1 MIRLRKLVRAAAVL
15 SGEQNALLYGCWH
28 AGSSSRGS
36 SSSTSNKPDEP
47 ASAGRGANRQR
58 SDADALRYYAPKMG
72 VFYGTAS
79 SGTKIFSPAARLKRH
94 VSPGRLLDPDP
105 SHVYVWYGSQWR

>member
-47 ASAGRGANRQR
+47 ASAGREQIGSEATPTRCVTMPPKWVFFMEQR
-58 SDADALRYYAPKMG
+58 RRGPKFFRLRRA
-72 VFYGTAS
+72 
-79 SGTKIFSPAARLKRH
+79 
-94 VSPGRLLDPDP
+94 
-105 SHVYVWYGSQWR
+105 